1 MLILKPRDQLT
12 AEDIRNFCHRFD
24 EGIRVEYKSE
34 FNQDVRD
41 DLPKAVSSFANS
53 YGGLLLVGVRTQQG
67 RVIEPIEGFEKP
79 SREELPLTVENIC
92 HQHIYPMLTP
102 RVTEVAS
109 DVPGKVFLLIEVEPS
124 PEAPHAIENSRKVY
138 VRTGSA
144 SKPYDL
150 ADIELIE
157 RLIKRRENVL
167 RRRREFKSE
176 SNTLVERFGQQ
187 PAYPKVRVT
196 VGPLY
201 PHTEI
206 VDRETVF
213 QFLRDTRFKGG
224 HFYNIDQLRRL
235 PEGACGTRLSGA
247 FGYLDTFGHVCHQ
260 EVVTCQQLE
269 GLSRYDVVD
278 FIHPLLQAICCSSRL
293 YRVVGYKGEVFV
305 EATAFDLL
313 GHVCLWPT
321 GMRVEKLEPSVE
333 RIPGEYDSASE
344 FLWENALDIT
354 TALTHQV
361 VWPMKTGFESI
372 TEEQVRRIVAR
383 ILADYRP

>member
-92 HQHIYPMLTP
+92 HQNIYPMLTP

-109 DVPGKVFLLIEVEPS
+109 DVAGKVFLVVEVEPS

-150 ADIELIE
+150 ADIDLIE

-167 RRRREFKSE
+167 RRRRDFE
-176 SNTLVERFGQQ
+176 SQANTLVQRFERQ

-206 VDRETVF
+206 ADRETVF
-213 QFLRDTRFKGG
+213 RFLRDTPFKGTR
-224 HFYNIDQLRRL
+224 FYNPDQLRRL
-235 PEGACGTRLSGA
+235 PGGAGGTRLNKS
-247 FGYLDTFGHVCHQ
+247 FGYLDTFGHVFHQ
-260 EVVTCQQLE
+260 EVVTCQQFE
-269 GLSRYDVVD
+269 GLSRYDVAD
-278 FIHPLLQAICCSSRL
+278 LIHPILQALYCSLRL
-293 YRVVGYKGEVFV
+293 YRTVGYQGEVFIEV
-305 EATAFDLL
+305 RAFDLL
-313 GHVCLWPT
+313 GHVCIWK
-321 GMRVEKLEPSVE
+321 EKLEPSVE
-333 RIPGEYDSASE
+333 IIPGEYVVASV
-344 FLWENALDIT
+344 FLEGQVLDIT
-354 TALTHQV
+354 TRLTHQL
-361 VWPMKTGFESI
+361 VWPMKVGVESI
-372 TEEQVRRIVAR
+372 TEGQVRQFVEL
-383 ILADYRP
+383 ILSNYHP